1 MSMIKR
7 KYFSMLAGATFTSII
22 NALLIITDSLI
33 CGIFLG
39 DTAVSAINLVT
50 PVYDLCIFIA
60 MLLSLGIPILY
71 AKARGRFSKE
81 EADRIFGT
89 GFTVCL
95 AGGILIFIFLTLI
108 KDSYLGHFM
117 LSETVSRLADDYFC
131 WIRFELLIMPVA
143 EVMVEM
149 VFADGD
155 ENCVI
160 AVAVVEASSNIILSI
175 ILCRTMGIAGVGLAS
190 VIAVALR
197 LLVSLTHL
205 LKKKN
210 TLRINLYLSFP
221 VLRKDIHYALT
232 DAGNYLFLA
241 AFSYALNVFVAWRFE
256 ERMMIMVS
264 VILLVQEFQLFFD
277 GIGEAITP
285 IISVYLSENC
295 FAGVRKVWRLATITC
310 ILESFGTMLLLILL
324 SGWLPGIVGITDP
337 ELYRLASRGII
348 FMAPG
353 MVFTCYLYMLTSY
366 YRLVDKV
373 ILSFGISALR
383 DCLCNV
389 PIVVIGGMILG
400 IEGVFGGTAVGAALA
415 FFLSMLF
422 VSIKYGKKNQPL
434 LLNSREEGMK
444 SYLFEMEVN
453 QEQMIQT
460 RDLLEQ
466 ALREAGAEEKQIIRM
481 MLMLEELLMLVYEGN
496 GHRRVLAECALTVSP
511 EKITL
516 IIRDNGVQLDLT
528 DSDRDITSLRAYI
541 VPGLLTEWCHEEH
554 HLMAVSFNRNC
565 FEIRRH
571 QDTGTVL
578 MS

>member
-117 LSETVSRLADDYFC
+117 LSETVSRLADDYYC

-175 ILCRTMGIAGVGLAS
+175 IFCRTMGIAGVGLAS

-210 TLRINLYLSFP
+210 TLRINLCLSFP

-337 ELYRLASRGII
+337 ELHRLASRGII
-348 FMAPG
+348 FMTPG

-453 QEQMIQT
+453 QEQVIQT

-466 ALREAGAEEKQIIRM
+466 ALRESGAEEKQIIRM

-565 FEIRRH
+565 FEIRR

>member
-117 LSETVSRLADDYFC
+117 LSETMSRLADDYYF

-210 TLRINLYLSFP
+210 TLRINLCLSFP

-337 ELYRLASRGII
+337 ELHRLASRGII

-453 QEQMIQT
+453 QEQVIQT

-466 ALREAGAEEKQIIRM
+466 ALRESGAEEKQIIRM

-565 FEIRRH
+565 FEIRR

>member
-1 MSMIKR
+1 MIKR

-117 LSETVSRLADDYFC
+117 LSETMSRLADDYYC

-210 TLRINLYLSFP
+210 TLRINLCLSFP

-337 ELYRLASRGII
+337 ELHRLASRGII

-453 QEQMIQT
+453 QEQVIQT

-466 ALREAGAEEKQIIRM
+466 ALRESGAEEKQIIRM

-565 FEIRRH
+565 FEIRR

>member
-117 LSETVSRLADDYFC
+117 LSETMSRLADDYYC

-210 TLRINLYLSFP
+210 TLRINLCLSFP

-337 ELYRLASRGII
+337 ELHRLASRGII

-453 QEQMIQT
+453 QEQVIQT

-466 ALREAGAEEKQIIRM
+466 ALRESGAEEKQIIRM

-565 FEIRRH
+565 FEIRR